1 MRSRAPLCGPVA
13 VLSAMALF
21 AVHAAAQTADS
32 ARTSA
37 AALRISSEPDSA
49 IVFLD
54 GRRVGST
61 PLVLEGLAP
70 GPHAIRLVVG
80 DPGNWFSDVTR
91 DSLSLEPGSDRQ
103 VHYRLDHRYAI
114 MTAPSGAEVL
124 IGDSVA
130 GTTPIL
136 VSYELARS
144 GTVRVRLKGY
154 AGVGVAVPPDG
165 SSAVVLQLTP
175 DKGAGPGVLQ
185 PVEAGSRLT
194 SILITAGSVAISG
207 AAAAYFKVSADEK
220 NTRYLDTG
228 DPTLRTQRDQRDMD
242 AAVALVAMQV
252 SLALLVGLL
261 LTE

>member
-1 MRSRAPLCGPVA
+1 MKPRALLCGGVV

-21 AVHAAAQTADS
+21 AVHAAAQTTDS
-32 ARTSA
+32 ARTNA

-49 IVFLD
+49 ILFLD
-54 GRRVGST
+54 GTRVGST

-70 GPHAIRLVVG
+70 GPHTIRLVVG

-91 DSLSLEPGSDRQ
+91 DSLTLEPGSDRQ
-103 VHYRLDHRYAI
+103 VHYNLDHRFAI
-114 MTAPSGAEVL
+114 MTTPSGAEVL
-124 IGDSVA
+124 LGDSVA

-136 VSYELARS
+136 VPYELARS
-144 GTVRVRLKGY
+144 GSLRVRLKGY
-154 AGVGVAVPPDG
+154 AEVPVTVPPG
-165 SSAVVLQLTP
+165 GGSAVVLQLTP
-175 DKGAGPGVLQ
+175 DQGAGPAVLQ
-185 PVEAGSRLT
+185 PAEAGSRLT
-194 SILITAGSVAISG
+194 SILISAGSVVISG

-220 NTRYLDTG
+220 NTGYLSTG

-261 LTE
+261 LAE

>member
-1 MRSRAPLCGPVA
+1 MLA
-13 VLSAMALF
+13 AMALL
-21 AVHAAAQTADS
+21 AIHAAAQSADS
-32 ARTSA
+32 ARTNA

-54 GRRVGST
+54 GTRVGST
-61 PLVLEGLAP
+61 PLVLERLVP
-70 GPHAIRLVVG
+70 GPHTIRLVVG

-103 VHYRLDHRYAI
+103 IHYRLDHRFAI

-144 GTVRVRLKGY
+144 GSLQVRMKGY
-154 AGVGVAVPPDG
+154 AGVSVTVPPG
-165 SSAVVLQLTP
+165 GGSAVVLQLTP
-175 DKGAGPGVLQ
+175 EQGAGPGDLQ
-185 PVEAGSRLT
+185 PAEAGSRLT
-194 SILITAGSVAISG
+194 SILISAGSVAISG
-207 AAAAYFKVSADEK
+207 VAAAYFKVSADEK

-252 SLALLVGLL
+252 SLALLVSLL
-261 LTE
+261 LAE